1 MTDLSY
7 DQAGHLA
14 RRMGFGSPSDEINH
28 LVSLGREQ
36 AVDSFVNFDQV
47 DNSQLDSLIRRSFD
61 FSNPYNFSRF
71 NIAELERWW
80 FTRLIYTARPF
91 EEKMTLFWHNHFATA
106 ASKVADLLMYLQ
118 NQTLRSNS
126 LARFDDLL
134 LKVARDPAMLIW
146 LDGVTSVK
154 GQPNENF
161 ARELQELFALGINDP
176 VTGLANYTEQDVK
189 EIARAFT
196 GWKFYLPNPAQP
208 FNAVFFVNT
217 LEHDNGSKTIYGQTA
232 NFSGEDVIAVIA
244 ARQST
249 ARFLV
254 KKIFSQFVFPLSGN
268 AADLATIDKFAQVY
282 MTQDH
287 SIKALLRAIFV
298 SDEFFSDRARFSLV
312 KSPVEFIVSAIRM
325 LGGNY
330 NPGHSASEP
339 GAEIPAIFSNLC
351 GQELFNPPNVAGWP
365 VGLAWINTAWLL
377 NRYTFADILA
387 VNRVGNPP
395 PAGIW
400 MDHDTLRKFG
410 KGNTKKT
417 VKALTNALGP
427 LILDAQVVA
436 NLRRYLSSD
445 DQGNPAPYTPDDPTV
460 DKKVRGLVHQMLC
473 LSEFQLN

>member
-1 MTDLSY
+1 MMDLSY

-14 RRMGFGSPSDEINH
+14 RRMGFGSPPDEINH

-36 AVDSFVNFDQV
+36 AVDFFINFDQV

-80 FTRLIYTARPF
+80 FTRMIYTARPF

-106 ASKVADLLMYLQ
+106 VSKVADLLMYLQ
-118 NQTLRSNS
+118 NQTLRANA

-134 LKVARDPAMLIW
+134 LKVAQDPAMLVW
-146 LDGVTSVK
+146 LDGATSVK
-154 GQPNENF
+154 GQLNENF
-161 ARELQELFALGINDP
+161 ARELQELFALGITDP
-176 VTGLANYTEQDVK
+176 VTGLPNYTEMDVK

-196 GWKFYLPNPAQP
+196 GWKFYLPNPVQP
-208 FNAVFFVNT
+208 FNAVFFVNPM
-217 LEHDNGSKTIYGQTA
+217 EHDNSPKTIYGQTA
-232 NFSGEDVIAVIA
+232 NFTGEDVVATIA

-254 KKIFSQFVFPLSGN
+254 KKIFSQFVYPLDGG

-282 MTQDH
+282 ISQGH

-298 SDEFFSDRARFSLV
+298 SDEFFSDRARFALV
-312 KSPVEFIVSAIRM
+312 KSPVEFIVGAIRM

-330 NPGHSASEP
+330 NPGVSASDQ
-339 GAEIPAIFSNLC
+339 GAEIPAILSNLC

-365 VGLAWINTAWLL
+365 GGLAWINTAWLL

-387 VNRVGNPP
+387 VNRIGTTSA
-395 PAGIW
+395 AGIW
-400 MDHDTLRKFG
+400 LDAEKLGKFA

-417 VKALTNALGP
+417 VKALINTLGP
-427 LILDAQVVA
+427 LALDDQVVA
-436 NLRRYLSSD
+436 NLRRYLSTD
-445 DQGNPAPYTPDDPTV
+445 DQGNQVAYTPDDATV
-460 DKKVRGLVHQMLC
+460 DKKIRGIVHQMLC